1 MILRS
6 RRASSQFSIDPSG
19 HAVCIL
25 RHLCRICLL
34 RYAGGR
40 VVVTTNQVTLGTVGL
55 VPRRDV
61 DGWTDRNGN
70 ATVCRHING
79 TVMTTRELGVIKIE

>member
-1 MILRS
+1 MIPRS
-6 RRASSQFSIDPSG
+6 RCASSQFSIDPSG

-34 RYAGGR
+34 R
-40 VVVTTNQVTLGTVGL
+40 VVITTNQVTLGTVGL